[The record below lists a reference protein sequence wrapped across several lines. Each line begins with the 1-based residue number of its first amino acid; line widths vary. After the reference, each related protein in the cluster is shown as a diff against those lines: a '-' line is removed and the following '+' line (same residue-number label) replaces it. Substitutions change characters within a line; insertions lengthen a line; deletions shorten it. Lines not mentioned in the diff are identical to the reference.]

1 MASRA
6 GSYGR
11 AMEVACPKCKAEPGQ
26 ACRSVSGRQL
36 ANPHMDR
43 RAEVRNNVGAEPVA
57 NVITMPLG
65 DKRLAKVMK
74 AHADRLRKEAAVMVA
89 KADALDMTAE
99 VVKTDV
105 IEETMVTA

>member
-1 MASRA
+1 
-6 GSYGR
+6 
-11 AMEVACPKCKAEPGQ
+11 MEVACPKCSAEPG
-26 ACRSVSGRQL
+26 APCRSVSGRQL

-43 RAEVRNNVGAEPVA
+43 RVEVRNNATPPAAPVA

-99 VVKTDV
+99 VVKTEV
-105 IEETMVTA
+105 IEEALTTA